1 MLRVAGSFNPRP
13 KQSTGIQQMQHDVFY
28 TRFTRLDNGLV
39 ETSNL
44 YVTLVD
50 WHLNSGDSLH
60 SLFDANVTV
69 KGGTKLD
76 QMAEENQTTW
86 PLGRVSE
93 NGCAAGLERRQGPPV
108 GGPWR
113 SGSRAAQPATCE
125 GRRQDGGAAASW
137 RTCLLCARR

>member
-1 MLRVAGSFNPRP
+1 MV
-13 KQSTGIQQMQHDVFY
+13 
-28 TRFTRLDNGLV
+28 TRFVVTPSADAPLFPGSYSPEVAISPDGTRIVYGTGLLPSAASRQLYLRQLDQLEAVPLRGT
-39 ETSNL
+39 ER
-44 YVTLVD
+44 
-50 WHLNSGDSLH
+50 G
-60 SLFDANVTV
+60 V